1 MDESDYKKKLTVEQ
15 YRVMRERGTEPA
27 FAGVHW
33 NKDEHGTY
41 SCAACGTALFRSG
54 DKVDKETGWPTFTR
68 PIDEASLQCKKEADQ
83 SGEREMRC
91 AECKSHIGRLLR
103 SGKYRVYSAALNFT
117 PSNRIEIF
125 EDVKDK
131 VEKVQDAVD
140 QPQNKDDP
148 FDSAQ
153 GRQPY
158 SLSPALS
165 STYSFAQLLGGGVF
179 GLVVGAAGAFLIC
192 EASCGAPQN
201 LSFTSSA
208 TTTTSVISATSSAP
222 TSSDREPTPEP
233 TPAPAPAQTSP
244 TNNVPEAP
252 SIITPGTPSSTGVAE

>member
-1 MDESDYKKKLTVEQ
+1 MDENDYKKKLTVEQ

-41 SCAACGTALFRSG
+41 CCAACGTALFRSG

-83 SGEREMRC
+83 SGERERRC

-131 VEKVQDAVD
+131 VEEVQDAVD
-140 QPQNKDDP
+140 KAQNKED
-148 FDSAQ
+148 Q
-153 GRQPY
+153 RQPPY
-158 SLSPALS
+158 SIAAALA
-165 STYSFAQLLGGGVF
+165 STYSFAQLLGGGVL

-192 EASCGAPQN
+192 QATCGAPQN
-201 LSFTSSA
+201 LSFTSGA

-222 TSSDREPTPEP
+222 TSSDPEPEPEPAP
-233 TPAPAPAQTSP
+233 TPAETSP
-244 TNNVPEAP
+244 TNGVPEAP
-252 SIITPGTPSSTGVAE
+252 SIITPGTPSSTGAAQ